1 MSKSPSRKFRCAVYT
16 RKSSEEG
23 LDMAF
28 NSLDAQREACE
39 AYIQSQK
46 PEGWVPIDD
55 RYDDGGISGASLERP
70 ALERLLAD
78 IEAGRVDIVVVYKI
92 DRLSRSLMDFAKLV
106 GVFETHA
113 VTFVSITQQFNT
125 TTPMGRLTLNIL
137 LSFAQF
143 EREVTAER
151 IRDKFAAS
159 RKKGMWMGGIPPLGY
174 DVRERKLAVNAD
186 EADLVREI
194 FERFTRTGSAS
205 TLAKELAAEG
215 RKTKSWVTAGG
226 RHRPGKLFDTGTLY
240 RLINNRVY
248 IGEAVHKGSAYP
260 GEHEA
265 IVPRALWD
273 KVHGILKE
281 SPRAR
286 ANVTR
291 AQTPALLKGI
301 VFGTDDRAMTP
312 THTRKRGRLYRYYAT
327 AGLTKGEIPAG
338 VVRRVPAAEIET
350 AVVHELRA
358 ILRTPEVVVATWR
371 AARERDGAPTEAEVR
386 EALHELDPL
395 WEELFPAEQ
404 ARLVRLLVRR
414 VEVYPEGL
422 RLQLRVDG
430 LRSVVAEMRGE
441 RSERRAA

>member
-1 MSKSPSRKFRCAVYT
+1 MSKTPSRKFRCAVYT

-46 PEGWVPIDD
+46 PEGWVPLDD
-55 RYDDGGISGASLERP
+55 RYDDGGISGATLERP
-70 ALERLLAD
+70 ALDRLLAD

-106 GVFETHA
+106 GVFEAHG

-151 IRDKFAAS
+151 IRDKIAAS
-159 RKKGMWMGGIPPLGY
+159 RRKGMWMGGNPPLGY
-174 DVRERKLAVNAD
+174 DVKDRKLVVNAE
-186 EADLVREI
+186 EAAVVRMI
-194 FERFTRTGSAS
+194 FERFITCGSATVLAR
-205 TLAKELAAEG
+205 TLRAEG
-215 RKTKSWVTAGG
+215 VVTKRG
-226 RHRPGKLFDTGTLY
+226 RPMDKGTLY

-248 IGEAVHKGSAYP
+248 IGQAVHKGSAYP

-265 IVPRALWD
+265 IVPRSLWD

-281 SPRAR
+281 SPRLR
-286 ANVTR
+286 ANITR
-291 AQTPALLKGI
+291 AQTPALLKGL
-301 VFGTDDRAMTP
+301 VFGADGRAMTP
-312 THTRKRGRLYRYYAT
+312 THTRKRGRLYRYYAA
-327 AGLTKGEIPAG
+327 AGLAKGEIEAA

-358 ILRTPEVVVATWR
+358 LLSSPEVVVATWR
-371 AARERDGAPTEAEVR
+371 AAREHDGALTEAEVR
-386 EALHELDPL
+386 EALHGLDPL
-395 WEELFPAEQ
+395 WEDLFPAEQ
-404 ARLVRLLVRR
+404 ARLVQLLVRH
-414 VEVYPEGL
+414 VEVHPEGL

-430 LRSVVAEMRGE
+430 LRSLVVEMRAE
-441 RSERRAA
+441 QDQRRAA